1 MESYAVAIG
10 KQALLL
16 VLVLSA
22 PPVLAAMVV
31 GLMVSLLQATTQI
44 QEQTLTFVPKLVVV
58 VIMLALMG
66 PLGMAQL
73 IAFTKTLLLTFP
85 EFIK

>member
-1 MESYAVAIG
+1 MEAYSVAIG

-22 PPVLAAMVV
+22 PPVLAAMAI
-31 GLMVSLLQATTQI
+31 GLIVSLLQATTQI

-58 VIMLALMG
+58 VAVLALTG
-66 PLGMAQL
+66 PLGMAQMV
-73 IAFTKTLLLTFP
+73 AFTKTLLVTFP